1 MLPMRQFNPKM
12 SSTRCIRSPVS
23 KLPFTKSF
31 PQLRIDVD
39 RPGKKH
45 HASPDPGQVPGVR
58 SSRGTPALEGLERVE
73 VARLDRAE
81 GRAPGLLSLE
91 GRALGAGRWTS
102 RASMAGA
109 PGGWPCGPA
118 VVRARLDHN

>member
-81 GRAPGLLSLE
+81 GH
-91 GRALGAGRWTS
+91 
-102 RASMAGA
+102 A

-118 VVRARLDHN
+118 VGQARLDHN

>member
-1 MLPMRQFNPKM
+1 MKQFNPKI
-12 SSTRCIRSPVS
+12 SCTGCIRAPVS
-23 KLPFTKSF
+23 KLRFNKTSC
-31 PQLRIDVD
+31 QLRIDVD